1 LFYSDY
7 PPHRLSP
14 AHGNPATLIGARN
27 QLTVLT
33 RQGVKKSDRILDYGC
48 GGGAFVQALKEM
60 GYKNTVGY
68 DPYVPAYADPGI
80 LEDGYDAIATW
91 DVIEHLEEPRHFIG
105 SLVRLLRPGG
115 VLVIGTPNAEHVP
128 LTKENPRSIPELHQ
142 PYHRHVLSERAL
154 LHLARE
160 HGLKPTWRSHRWYMD
175 RIRPFINARF
185 LWGYMEAR
193 GGYLD
198 VLYES
203 ADGAGNGN
211 AAPRGLFLRSPSL
224 LFKAFFGY
232 FFNGKTYM
240 TICFRR

>member
-14 AHGNPATLIGARN
+14 AHSNLATRVGARN

-33 RQGVKKSDRILDYGC
+33 RQGIKKSDRILDYGC
-48 GGGAFVQALKEM
+48 GGGTFVHALKKR
-60 GYKNTVGY
+60 GYTNAFGY
-68 DPYVPAYADPGI
+68 DPYVPAWADPGI
-80 LEDGYDAIATW
+80 LEDRYDAIATW
-91 DVIEHLEEPRHFIG
+91 DVIEHLEDPRRFMG
-105 SLVRLLRPGG
+105 GLVGLLRPGG

-142 PYHRHVLSERAL
+142 PYHRHVLSEQAL
-154 LHLARE
+154 LHLGRE
-160 HGLKPTWRSHRWYMD
+160 HGLKPSWRSHRWYMD
-175 RIRPFINARF
+175 GLCPFINARF

-198 VLYES
+198 VLFES
-203 ADGAGNGN
+203 ADGAVNGN
-211 AAPRGLFLRSPSL
+211 PPPRGLLLRSPSL

-232 FFNGKTYM
+232 FFNGNTYM
-240 TICFRR
+240 TICFRL